1 MLSRRSRALL
11 LVVLVLSLA
20 VIGGVLA
27 ARQLLISQ
35 GIRVLDW
42 GGPGISLDGV
52 SLGQL
57 HLLREDSVGN
67 RLQLRGDGLRLG
79 WPSHAEGG
87 WRLRQLR
94 SESLALDWQ
103 PAASAAAT
111 SEPAFGLPPP
121 RQLAEWL
128 ELLPDLLDI
137 RNLSLDLPCASGRC
151 VLDGAVH
158 GSRETGVTT
167 LGAQLQKA
175 DQRLLLQGSL
185 SSDAAGVQLAATAQL
200 VEALVLPGY
209 GRLQGDL
216 HLAAD
221 GVAEGWRPRAL
232 DADLQLEELQGGWLQ
247 AVPAD
252 LRPQKL
258 SLRLWLPEGEQ
269 APSTLPPVRF
279 DLRASGPASGSF
291 AGELGVPSLEPWSV
305 ELRNAHLQAQAARL
319 AWTGLRASG
328 VGVDLRLEG
337 SLDRQAAQLQFADTA
352 QLRMDTLVMPDKTEL
367 RQLRGDLSKAR
378 LNMTYAAGQPVTF
391 ALDGPLRLQAGSL
404 RQANLQP
411 LGWSFTGK
419 LAATG
424 QEQRLQGRLENAGGL
439 AADID
444 MNRKERGDLR
454 VAARFQEVFFRAGN
468 PLAKTLRDWPALLTL
483 NNGRL
488 KATAEWRLPAGSAP
502 QELTLGLDARGL
514 EGIHDRSEFQ
524 GLDGQADLRLRGDQL
539 SADLPKL
546 EVRQLNPGV
555 QLGPLQFRGRY
566 QATLA
571 APLGGRLDWQ
581 QAQLMLF
588 GGRVWL
594 GPAGAELAK
603 AEQGMTLHL
612 EGVRLE
618 EILRAYPAEG
628 LSGTGVLDGALP
640 MRVDRSG
647 VRISGGT
654 IAARG
659 PGVLQFRSEKIRAL
673 GRSNPGMQ
681 LVTSTLDDFR
691 YDQLSSR
698 VDYDE
703 AGRLVLALTLR
714 GRNPTVE
721 QGRPVNLN
729 VNLEENLPALLTSLQ
744 LSDRVSETIRR
755 RVQERLR
762 QDKPATP

>member
-1 MLSRRSRALL
+1 M
-11 LVVLVLSLA
+11 
-20 VIGGVLA
+20 
-27 ARQLLISQ
+27 
-35 GIRVLDW
+35 
-42 GGPGISLDGV
+42 
-52 SLGQL
+52 
-57 HLLREDSVGN
+57 
-67 RLQLRGDGLRLG
+67 
-79 WPSHAEGG
+79 
-87 WRLRQLR
+87 
-94 SESLALDWQ
+94 
-103 PAASAAAT
+103 
-111 SEPAFGLPPP
+111 
-121 RQLAEWL
+121 
-128 ELLPDLLDI
+128 
-137 RNLSLDLPCASGRC
+137 
-151 VLDGAVH
+151 H
-158 GSRETGVTT
+158 GSREAGVTT

-200 VEALVLPGY
+200 AEALVLPGY

-279 DLRASGPASGSF
+279 DLRAGGSATGSF
-291 AGELGVPSLEPWSV
+291 AGELSVLSLEPWSV
-305 ELRNAHLQAQAARL
+305 ELRDAHLQAQAARL

-337 SLDRQAAQLQFADTA
+337 RLDRQAAQLQFADTA

-411 LGWSFTGK
+411 LGWSFAGK

-444 MNRKERGDLR
+444 MNRKDRGDLR
-454 VAARFQEVFFRAGN
+454 LAARFQEVFFRAGN

-524 GLDGQADLRLRGDQL
+524 GLDGQADLRLRDDQL
-539 SADLPKL
+539 CADLPKL

-594 GPAGAELAK
+594 APAGVELAK
-603 AEQGMTLHL
+603 AEQDMTLHL
-612 EGVRLE
+612 DGVRLE

-628 LSGTGVLDGALP
+628 LSGTGVLDGELP